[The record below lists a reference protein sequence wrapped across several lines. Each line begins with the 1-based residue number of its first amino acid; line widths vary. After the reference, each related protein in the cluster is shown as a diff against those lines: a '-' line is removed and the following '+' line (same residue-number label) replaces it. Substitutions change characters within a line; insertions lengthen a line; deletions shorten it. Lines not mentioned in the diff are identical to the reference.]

1 MQEERHDIECH
12 IFLQREPQVKF
23 LINRINSTKSIDE
36 KAQFA
41 EQLFN
46 EVKIL
51 LDCKDY
57 NEECLD
63 CITCQTV
70 SNLRAKMAN
79 LILKTSVVFG

>member
-1 MQEERHDIECH
+1 MQEEKPDIGCET
-12 IFLQREPQVKF
+12 FLQREPRIKF
-23 LINRINSTKSIDE
+23 LTDRINLAETIDK

-41 EQLFN
+41 EQLAN
-46 EVKIL
+46 EVKFL

-63 CITCQTV
+63 CTTCQTV

-79 LILKTSVVFG
+79 LILKTSVILG